1 MNYNLSG
8 KNDSDKRKYEEFI
21 AQEEE
26 KWTKLSEEIKQLRT
40 SKEGTFQERSMA
52 ILEKQI
58 QMEAI
63 DRGIVAREQAIA
75 DLYVREMQNT
85 LMEKKQNNEISAQEF
100 ANEMKNI
107 REYRSMISTKNSIED
122 YDREDTIL
130 DMKLKLEYMK
140 KSLGKV
146 PKEQADKNI
155 AAMRKEKEDNAEF
168 RQDEENDLIDQKFKY
183 DKRNLYYQRNVG
195 EITNEELKQKE
206 SELEQKKG
214 KVPLDKDF
222 KQIFGEMATR
232 YLQERGKEQ

>member
-222 KQIFGEMATR
+222 KQKFYIIIFT
-232 YLQERGKEQ
+232 KS